1 MMSKKA
7 IKIISIVLA
16 AIMALSVLAILLQVV
31 GVGESYRPL
40 PATGESNTVYIVAG
54 CVIAAAVIAIILAIV
69 IPKIRKN
76 KKQK

>member
-69 IPKIRKN
+69 YCSVRKYLY
-76 KKQK
+76 